1 MGSVNKMLRRSTSGF
16 SLVECLIANALAL
29 AMVGALAVT
38 SANAISAVQRVAARS
53 DQSLQLGQIH
63 RFLDAALIH
72 ARMPTAWVGDDTES
86 KAETAWGVPGNP
98 CQPPDAVGPLHSWGG
113 VTIIE
118 LSEVPC
124 LPGST
129 TGKALYLEMI
139 HPCLTACD
147 KSAGYLLRPTQC
159 HVSDDDLAVPAGPWR
174 VDWQDSVAG
183 IANCTEGA
191 VWGWLERWI
200 LIHRNVA
207 GAAGSPELR
216 LHALAQGPIYRWTQ
230 AEVLVSGVDEWDLQ
244 FVDVPIKTAEDLT
257 RWVYEASMEPLQT
270 PWSSVIQLIVSVES
284 SISRV
289 DLPAMRSVR
298 LLIPAY

>member
-1 MGSVNKMLRRSTSGF
+1 
-16 SLVECLIANALAL
+16 
-29 AMVGALAVT
+29 
-38 SANAISAVQRVAARS
+38 
-53 DQSLQLGQIH
+53 
-63 RFLDAALIH
+63 
-72 ARMPTAWVGDDTES
+72 
-86 KAETAWGVPGNP
+86 
-98 CQPPDAVGPLHSWGG
+98 
-113 VTIIE
+113 
-118 LSEVPC
+118 
-124 LPGST
+124 
-129 TGKALYLEMI
+129 
-139 HPCLTACD
+139 
-147 KSAGYLLRPTQC
+147 
-159 HVSDDDLAVPAGPWR
+159 
-174 VDWQDSVAG
+174 
-183 IANCTEGA
+183 

-207 GAAGSPELR
+207 GGAGSPELR

-289 DLPAMRSVR
+289 DLPPMRSVR